1 MIRRKE
7 DILTEEV
14 HSRDQRVKKKD
25 VEIDMNPMVDLAFLL
40 LTFFMLTTTFA
51 TPQAME
57 IVMPVKPDE
66 EAVEKEQAVKESKT
80 LTIILHDEDEIYWYQ
95 GITDPEIEKTDYSPE
110 GIRDLLIKKDQEIED
125 IVVLIKPSEASTYKN
140 LVDILDEMHITAIQ
154 RYAIVDITDD
164 DLALIMDLDNG

>member
-7 DILTEEV
+7 DILTEEI
-14 HSRDQRVKKKD
+14 HSRDQRTKKKD

-57 IVMPVKPDE
+57 IVMPAKADE
-66 EAVEKEQAVKESKT
+66 DAVVKEQAVKESKT
-80 LTIILHDEDEIYWYQ
+80 LTIVLHENDEIYWYQ
-95 GITDPEIEKTDYSPE
+95 GITDPEIEQSDYSAE
-110 GIRDLLIKKDQEIED
+110 GIRRVLLTKDQEVED
-125 IVVLIKPSEASTYKN
+125 IVVLIKPSEESNYKN

-154 RYAIVDITDD
+154 RYAIVDITPT
-164 DLALIMDLDNG
+164 DLELIAEQDNG